1 MYESEFYRAQNE
13 QKIQIQ
19 WINKVFFVFSCRH
32 CTVIKIFSVYN
43 LRGGSS
49 KPNNV
54 WITQFNHVARPLR
67 SKVKWHSCGQSA
79 RKKKNRSVFWNEN
92 LFQWLTNNRYQNWT
106 EEHSNFAWLPIF
118 TNKKKTFLQKNW
130 FKFYFPIQNWNIMVR
145 FFVQKYEHL

>member
-79 RKKKNRSVFWNEN
+79 RKKNRSSVLKWEHMLVVDQQQISKLNRGAQQLCLVTHFHKQKEN
-92 LFQWLTNNRYQNWT
+92 I
-106 EEHSNFAWLPIF
+106 SP
-118 TNKKKTFLQKNW
+118 KKL
-130 FKFYFPIQNWNIMVR
+130 I
-145 FFVQKYEHL
+145 